1 MHGCLILSW
10 CLLAATPAWITVCMC
25 ECKDEHMQSPSQSAK
40 IPEDVDVW
48 GPEGESSLAV
58 IAHGTCF
65 GGDGLHDEKQER

>member
-1 MHGCLILSW
+1 M
-10 CLLAATPAWITVCMC
+10 CMC

-48 GPEGESSLAV
+48 GPEGKSSLAIV
-58 IAHGTCF
+58 VHGACL